1 MKNGLGLWLLAVGS
15 VFIWGQ
21 DADRVRRDR
30 NIDVSE
36 YVSVVNV
43 EVIARVQRNGQ
54 PVGGLQKSD
63 FVLAENGKKVEI
75 NGFREVRRRIS
86 QPPASGEKAAPAARS
101 LSGRLFVLC
110 FWMKDRQAEYREA
123 LDHFFREI
131 FRPGDHVILAHSK
144 DTSLINSP
152 EEIAPVRAKFEAEL
166 KQGIEQDNIAR
177 AQLYD
182 QIDDAISRY
191 VNRGPNEDET
201 SARNMLQAQITNSWM
216 EFHMKFLKLDPVSLT
231 LLAESLKSIR
241 LEKWLL
247 IFLQDEVF
255 PEFDENGQI
264 PAFSNK
270 LEEMKKKARVE
281 VDAFNDK
288 VRSAF
293 IAADATVS
301 LIRLGS
307 GTLED
312 QGRSPY
318 YLQKTVY
325 SNRDEC
331 FQKISSITGG
341 AMIADNNLARA
352 LSQAADKEDI
362 CYVISFAPENSHKKR
377 KIELTC
383 LDKGLEVVSSRHI
396 DPQDPRDLKIANAS
410 VSDSTLTFN
419 LSGYALL
426 LEGGR
431 LQGRVLVRVSARGA
445 GSLKVE
451 NSREF
456 TLTDSDV
463 LIPVELRLP
472 RGKKYAFSISV
483 LDHISGLEVVKKTIL
498 RNTIPDRQTVRSEKR
513 RDEGL
518 PDKPL

>member
-1 MKNGLGLWLLAVGS
+1 MKTGLVIWLLSVCS
-15 VFIWGQ
+15 VFIWAQ
-21 DADRVRRDR
+21 DAGQSKKDR
-30 NIDVSE
+30 NINVSE

-43 EVIARVQRNGQ
+43 EVIARVQRKGQ

-86 QPPASGEKAAPAARS
+86 QPPVSEEKATPAARS
-101 LSGRLFVLC
+101 LPGRLFVLC
-110 FWMKDRQAEYREA
+110 FWLKDRQAEYKEA
-123 LDHFFREI
+123 LDHFFREV

-152 EEIAPVRAKFEAEL
+152 EEIAPVRTKFEAEL
-166 KQGIEQDNIAR
+166 KQSIEQGNNTR

-182 QIDDAISRY
+182 QIDDAISMY
-191 VNRGPNEDET
+191 VNRSANMDEAA
-201 SARNMLQAQITNSWM
+201 ARNILQAQISGSWS
-216 EFHMKFLKLDPVSLT
+216 EFHMKFLKLDPGSLT

-270 LEEMKKKARVE
+270 LEEMRKKARIE
-281 VDAFNDK
+281 VDAFNEK

-307 GTLED
+307 GSLED
-312 QGRSPY
+312 QGHSIY
-318 YLQKTVY
+318 YRQQVVY

-331 FQKISSITGG
+331 FQKISSVTGG
-341 AMIADNNLARA
+341 AIIADNNLARA

-362 CYVISFAPENSHKKR
+362 CYVISFAPENTRKKR
-377 KIELTC
+377 KIDLTC
-383 LDKGLEVVSSRHI
+383 LDKSLKVVSSRHI

-410 VSDSTLTFN
+410 VINSKLTFN
-419 LSGYALL
+419 LSGYARL
-426 LEGGR
+426 LEAGH
-431 LQGRVLVRVSARGA
+431 LQGRVLVRVAARGA
-445 GSLKVE
+445 GSLNVQS
-451 NSREF
+451 SREF
-456 TLTDSDV
+456 TLTDPDV

-472 RGKKYAFSISV
+472 LGKKYAFSISV
-483 LDHISGLEVVKKTIL
+483 LDHISGLDVVKKITL
-498 RNTIPDRQTVRSEKR
+498 RNS
-513 RDEGL
+513 L
-518 PDKPL
+518 PDIKPTLPVKRW

>member
-1 MKNGLGLWLLAVGS
+1 MRKGLGLWLLAVCS
-15 VFIWGQ
+15 VLIGAQ
-21 DADRVRRDR
+21 DAAQDKKDRH
-30 NIDVSE
+30 IDVKE

-63 FVLAENGKKVEI
+63 FVLVEDGKKVEI
-75 NGFREVRRRIS
+75 NGFLEVRRRIS
-86 QPPASGEKAAPAARS
+86 QPPAAERKAAPNAWS
-101 LSGRLFVLC
+101 LPGRLFVLC
-110 FWMKDRQAEYREA
+110 FWLKDRQAEYGDA

-131 FRPGDHVILAHSK
+131 YRPGDHVILAHGK
-144 DTSLINSP
+144 ETTLIRSP
-152 EEIAPVRAKFEAEL
+152 EEIAAVRAKFEAEL
-166 KQGIEQDNIAR
+166 KQSIEQDNNKR
-177 AQLYD
+177 AELYD
-182 QIDDAISRY
+182 QIDGAISSY
-191 VNRGPNEDET
+191 LNRGPNDDET
-201 SARNMLQAQITNSWM
+201 AARNMLQARIKDCWS
-216 EFHMKFLKLDPVSLT
+216 EFHMRFLKLDPGSLT
-231 LLAESLKSIR
+231 LLAESLKTIR

-270 LEEMKKKARVE
+270 LEEMRKKARIE

-301 LIRLGS
+301 MIRLGS

-318 YLQKTVY
+318 YLQKTIY

-331 FQKISSITGG
+331 FQKISSVTGG
-341 AMIADNNLARA
+341 TVIADNNLARA
-352 LSQAADKEDI
+352 LNQVADKEDI
-362 CYVISFAPENSHKKR
+362 NYVIFFAPESSRKNR

-383 LDKGLEVVSSRHI
+383 LDKGLEVVSSRYI

-410 VSDSTLTFN
+410 VINSTLTFN
-419 LSGYALL
+419 LSGYAQIF
-426 LEGGR
+426 ETGR
-431 LQGRVLVRVSARGA
+431 LQGRVLVRVAARGA
-445 GSLKVE
+445 GSLAVE

-472 RGKKYAFSISV
+472 LGEKFMFSISV
-483 LDHISGLEVVKKTIL
+483 LDHISGLEAVKKIAL
-498 RNTIPDRQTVRSEKR
+498 RNKPPIK
-513 RDEGL
+513 L
-518 PDKPL
+518 PPSVKSG